1 MDHRK
6 HNSIDAWDDGVFGT
20 GNTSPPKS
28 HSGIIALLLI
38 LVIFLSGIVSLLSF
52 MNIRLFQQLSEQAKQ
67 MENRAPM
74 SFSDTDVHESETMPE
89 EILDPQH
96 IQEDVSISLNK
107 SPQSVDNIPQQGA
120 MSWQEI
126 YEKNNPSVV
135 SILCSTETGTAEG
148 SGVILSQN
156 GFIVTSCTLVSEA
169 ETIIVTFHDGETIS
183 AVVVGAD
190 SMTDLAVIHVDAREL
205 NSAEFGDSDALR
217 VGDTVAAM
225 GSGSLTDG
233 IVSAICRNVSYP
245 GRDLD
250 LIQSGVALTS
260 AGGPLVNC
268 YGQVIGINTLP
279 EEGQAVGYAVPSST
293 VKFIVDQLI
302 AQGYVSGR
310 PTLGLTG
317 ETITPFDQYYFHI
330 PEGLYLNDVDPH
342 SDAYEQDITPG
353 HILISLDGLVITSQI
368 QLEAFVNKLSIG
380 DTVTAVFYRDGEE
393 HTMTLTVTEYA
404 G

>member
-6 HNSIDAWDDGVFGT
+6 HNSIDAWDDGVYGT

-52 MNIRLFQQLSEQAKQ
+52 MNIRLFQELSQQAKELEQ
-67 MENRAPM
+67 RAPM
-74 SFSDTDVHESETMPE
+74 SFSDTDVHEFETLPE
-89 EILDPQH
+89 DILDPQH

-107 SPQSVDNIPQQGA
+107 SPQSVDNIPEQGA
-120 MSWQEI
+120 LSWQEI
-126 YEKNNPSVV
+126 YEINNPSVV
-135 SILCSTETGTAEG
+135 SILCTTESGTVEG

-156 GFIVTSCTLVSEA
+156 GFIVSSCYLVSEA
-169 ETIIVTFHDGETIS
+169 ETITVTFHDGETIS

-190 SMTDLAVIHVDAREL
+190 TMTDLAVIHVDAREL
-205 NSAEFGDSDALR
+205 KAAEFGDSDALR

-233 IVSAICRNVSYP
+233 IVSAIRRNASYS

-250 LIQSGVALTS
+250 LIQTSAATTS

-268 YGQVIGINTLP
+268 YGQVIGISTLR
-279 EEGQAVGYAVPSST
+279 EEGTGSAVPSAT

-302 AQGYVSGR
+302 AQGYVSDR
-310 PTLGLTG
+310 PTLGLSG
-317 ETITPFDQYYFHI
+317 DAITRFDQYYFHI
-330 PEGLYLNDVDPH
+330 PEGLYLYQVDPH
-342 SDAYEQDITPG
+342 SDAYEQGIAPG
-353 HILISLDGLVITSQI
+353 HILMRLKGQVITSQA
-368 QLEAFVNKLSIG
+368 QLDRIVNSLSIG

-393 HTMTLTVTEYA
+393 HTVTLTVTEYA